1 MDIRNS
7 AEPAVTGFV
16 GTTVFLVED
25 SSLIRERLVRM
36 LEAIPGVK
44 VIGHA
49 ETPAE
54 AIDQIILAQP
64 NVVILDIKLKGGSG
78 IKVLQAVKLHMPAII
93 VVMLT
98 NYSTPQFRSQCVQA
112 GADYFLDKTHEFQNI
127 AAILEQ
133 QNCRNKLESSSC

>member
-1 MDIRNS
+1 MDIRTS
-7 AEPAVTGFV
+7 AASAVTGFV

-25 SSLIRERLVRM
+25 SPLIRERLVRM

-54 AIDQIILAQP
+54 AIDQIIVAQP

-133 QNCRNKLESSSC
+133 QKCTNKLERSSC